1 MEQYS
6 EEKRGKV
13 SGWLYRF
20 MENHAP
26 WFWVIFSV
34 VTVLGLYKAF
44 SLTFLEKT
52 PYTWDYTFHHITL
65 SLLCILMMREA
76 YQGKIHMGFRTQRF
90 GVGILMCWPAVVFI
104 LINLGSYLCIGRIYP
119 ESLIMELMRN
129 VSIGLFEEVVVRA
142 VLVGHMMYHWRNS
155 RRRVFLTVLWSSVLF
170 GVLHIGNALENPVG
184 TFIQIFYAMGFGV
197 MFAAVYIRT
206 RNLWSCILVHAL
218 VDFSAN
224 ITNIFVPVQ
233 LDAEAYAGSMS
244 GLTYFMPAFA
254 PESILSVWSGLSF
267 LGILVGT
274 ALAIVVGV
282 FMLRRSKAAE
292 IADLWADM

>member
-1 MEQYS
+1 MEQHS
-6 EEKRGKV
+6 EDRRGKV

-20 MENHAP
+20 MEEHAP

-34 VTVLGLYKAF
+34 VTVLGLYKSF

-52 PYTWDYTFHHITL
+52 PYSWDYTFHHITL
-65 SLLCILMMREA
+65 ALLCIIMMREA
-76 YQGKIHMGFRTQRF
+76 YQGRFRMGFRTKRF
-90 GVGILMCWPAVVFI
+90 GAGILMCWPA
-104 LINLGSYLCIGRIYP
+104 LIFVLFNLGSNLCIGRIYP

-155 RRRVFLTVLWSSVLF
+155 RRRVFQTVLWSSVLF
-170 GVLHIGNALENPVG
+170 GVLHIGNALENPMG
-184 TFIQIFYAMGFGV
+184 TLIQIFYAMGCGV
-197 MFAAVYIRT
+197 MFAAIYIRT

-244 GLTYFMPAFA
+244 GLTYFLPTFA
-254 PESILSVWSGLSF
+254 PDSILSVWSGLSLF
-267 LGILVGT
+267 GILVGT
-274 ALAIVVGV
+274 ALGIGAGI
-282 FMLRRSKAAE
+282 FLLRRSKAAE